1 MLVHLGSTSE
11 VKESVI
17 FHKVEQ
23 IQTSKSSWIISSVID
38 LEPFT
43 QAFKQV
49 KIYTRSIA
57 GSLVHLQSEREF
69 DHHHRHLIELTR
81 QDVNKSIMT
90 LDNTYDKFLQ
100 ICDHI
105 QSHSKRYKR
114 SLLPFG
120 HFFSFLFGTA
130 DQEDLDSIKAQ
141 VKTIYDNQVSQAQVL
156 NDIVTITNVSRSL
169 INENRLLINGM
180 IQTVI
185 TLNSTLKEI
194 QHDLF
199 LLLTTRKF
207 LLTHAETLI
216 HSHRLNL
223 AVNDLVND
231 IKIVEQYMTMFSSG
245 ELNPNLISPEML
257 IKELVNIQKQLPPSI
272 KLPEDPT
279 QNIWHYYN
287 FLSVSH
293 TTHDD
298 KILILIK
305 LPLIDHDSSLDLYRI
320 YNLPVF
326 NPSLDKALT
335 YQLEANTLAV
345 SRDGNYATIPTES
358 EFLECTLA
366 SGHFCNLRSALYHMQ
381 SSKMCI
387 IALFLKDEIAIN
399 ENCEMKVINIT
410 GPVALYLDQGTW
422 AIATTDTE
430 QMKVTCPLQTH
441 VISIEPPLSIVKLEP
456 ACSAFSAK
464 FKLPPYFK
472 KFSKGFTLAM
482 EEANLHTPTIQPL
495 DFRAWNSLDVS
506 NLSDVQIS
514 NLKQL
519 KPVNNIP
526 VNVLKAEIGNLKRL
540 DLDNNTREWIFIG
553 GGSGSGILLLVIVCL
568 CVYCNCGKQMGKK
581 ARSDLYRPDTE
592 HENLNMKHTKVD
604 AIGSVVQTELGQET
618 VRVQSSERPFKSI
631 KFDDQVYG
639 PGSLRLLDQLEKFGI
654 DVSAHHRTSRS
665 EPHALKESAS
675 FL

>member
-1 MLVHLGSTSE
+1 MLVHLGSTSD

-23 IQTSKSSWIISSVID
+23 IQTSKSSWIISSAID

-43 QAFKQV
+43 QAFRQV
-49 KIYTRSIA
+49 KLYTRSIA
-57 GSLVHLQSEREF
+57 GSLAHLQSERNF

-81 QDVNKSIMT
+81 QDVNQSIMT
-90 LDNTYDKFLQ
+90 LDDSYDKFLQ
-100 ICDHI
+100 IVNHI

-114 SLLPFG
+114 SLLPLG
-120 HFFSFLFGTA
+120 NLFSFLFGTA
-130 DQEDLDSIKAQ
+130 NQDDLNSIKAQ
-141 VKTIYDNQVSQAQVL
+141 VKEIYENQVNQAKVL
-156 NDIVTITNVSRSL
+156 TDIVSITNVSRSL

-194 QHDLF
+194 QQDLF

-216 HSHRLNL
+216 HSHRLNI
-223 AVNDLVND
+223 AVNNLVDD
-231 IKIVEQYMTMFSSG
+231 IKIMEQYMTMFSSG

-279 QNIWHYYN
+279 ENIWHYYN

-293 TTHDD
+293 TTHDN
-298 KILILIK
+298 KIIILIR
-305 LPLIDHDSSLDLYRI
+305 LPLIDNDSSLDLYRI
-320 YNLPVF
+320 YNLPIF
-326 NPSLDKALT
+326 NPSINKALT

-345 SRDGNYATIPTES
+345 SKDGNYATFPTES

-366 SGHFCNLRSALYHMQ
+366 SGHFCNIRSALYYMQ
-381 SSKMCI
+381 SYKMCVI
-387 IALFLKDEIAIN
+387 SLFLKDESAID
-399 ENCEMKVINIT
+399 ENCEMKVTNIT
-410 GPVALYLDQGTW
+410 GPLALYLDEGTW

-430 QMKVTCPLQTH
+430 QMEVTCSLKSH
-441 VISIEPPLSIVKLEP
+441 VISIDPPLSIINLKP

-472 KFSKGFTLAM
+472 KFSQGFPLAI
-482 EEANLHTPTIQPL
+482 EEANLHTPIIQPL
-495 DFRAWNSLDVS
+495 DFRSWKSLDVS

-519 KPVNNIP
+519 KPVSKIP
-526 VNVLKAEIGNLKRL
+526 VNILKTEIGNLKRVN
-540 DLDNNTREWIFIG
+540 LDNNTMEWIFIG

-581 ARSDLYRPDTE
+581 ARSVLHRPDTE
-592 HENLNMKHTKVD
+592 HEMPNMMHTKVG

-618 VRVQSSERPFKSI
+618 VGIQSSEKPCKPV
-631 KFDDQVYG
+631 KLNVQEYG
-639 PGSLRLLDQLEKFGI
+639 PGTLRLLDQMEKFGI
-654 DVSAHHRTSRS
+654 EVKLT
-665 EPHALKESAS
+665 P
-675 FL
+675 

>member
-57 GSLVHLQSEREF
+57 GSLAHLQSEREF

-81 QDVNKSIMT
+81 QDANKSIMT

-130 DQEDLDSIKAQ
+130 DQEDLDSIKTQ

-156 NDIVTITNVSRSL
+156 NDRVTITNVSRSL
-169 INENRLLINGM
+169 INENRLLINGV

-223 AVNDLVND
+223 AVNDLEND

-320 YNLPVF
+320 YNLPIF
-326 NPSLDKALT
+326 NPSLNKALI
-335 YQLEANTLAV
+335 YQLEVNTLAV

-410 GPVALYLDQGTW
+410 GPGALYLDQGTW

-441 VISIEPPLSIVKLEP
+441 VISIEPPLSIVELEP

-472 KFSKGFTLAM
+472 KFSQGFTLAM

-495 DFRAWNSLDVS
+495 DFRAWNSVDVS

-526 VNVLKAEIGNLKRL
+526 VNVLKSEIGNLKRL
-540 DLDNNTREWIFIG
+540 DLGNNTREWIFIG

-604 AIGSVVQTELGQET
+604 AIGSVVQ
-618 VRVQSSERPFKSI
+618 SSERPFKSV

-665 EPHALKESAS
+665 ESHALKESAS

>member
-1 MLVHLGSTSE
+1 MLVHLGSTSEVKE

-23 IQTSKSSWIISSVID
+23 IQTSKSSWIIASVID

-57 GSLVHLQSEREF
+57 GSLAHLQSEREF

-130 DQEDLDSIKAQ
+130 DQEDLDSIKSQ

-272 KLPEDPT
+272 LLRIFGTIITSSQLVTLP
-279 QNIWHYYN
+279 
-287 FLSVSH
+287 
-293 TTHDD
+293 
-298 KILILIK
+298 
-305 LPLIDHDSSLDLYRI
+305 
-320 YNLPVF
+320 
-326 NPSLDKALT
+326 
-335 YQLEANTLAV
+335 
-345 SRDGNYATIPTES
+345 
-358 EFLECTLA
+358 
-366 SGHFCNLRSALYHMQ
+366 M
-381 SSKMCI
+381 M
-387 IALFLKDEIAIN
+387 
-399 ENCEMKVINIT
+399 
-410 GPVALYLDQGTW
+410 
-422 AIATTDTE
+422 
-430 QMKVTCPLQTH
+430 
-441 VISIEPPLSIVKLEP
+441 
-456 ACSAFSAK
+456 
-464 FKLPPYFK
+464 
-472 KFSKGFTLAM
+472 
-482 EEANLHTPTIQPL
+482 
-495 DFRAWNSLDVS
+495 
-506 NLSDVQIS
+506 
-514 NLKQL
+514 
-519 KPVNNIP
+519 
-526 VNVLKAEIGNLKRL
+526 
-540 DLDNNTREWIFIG
+540 
-553 GGSGSGILLLVIVCL
+553 
-568 CVYCNCGKQMGKK
+568 
-581 ARSDLYRPDTE
+581 
-592 HENLNMKHTKVD
+592 TK
-604 AIGSVVQTELGQET
+604 
-618 VRVQSSERPFKSI
+618 
-631 KFDDQVYG
+631 Y
-639 PGSLRLLDQLEKFGI
+639 
-654 DVSAHHRTSRS
+654 
-665 EPHALKESAS
+665 
-675 FL
+675 

>member
-1 MLVHLGSTSE
+1 MLVHHGTTSE
-11 VKESVI
+11 LKESVI

-23 IQTSKSSWIISSVID
+23 IQTSKSSWILSSAID
-38 LEPFT
+38 LEPFN

-57 GSLVHLQSEREF
+57 GSLAHLQSEREF
-69 DHHHRHLIELTR
+69 DHHHKHLIELTR
-81 QDVNKSIMT
+81 QDVNKSVMT
-90 LDNTYDKFLQ
+90 LDDTYDKFLQ
-100 ICDHI
+100 ICNHI
-105 QSHSKRYKR
+105 QSHNKRYKR
-114 SLLPFG
+114 SLLPLG
-120 HFFSFLFGTA
+120 GLFSFLFGTA
-130 DQEDLDSIKAQ
+130 DQKDLDSIKTQ
-141 VKTIYDNQVSQAQVL
+141 VKTIYDNQVNQAQVL

-207 LLTHAETLI
+207 LLAHAETLV
-216 HSHRLNL
+216 HSHRLNI
-223 AVNDLVND
+223 AVNDLVD
-231 IKIVEQYMTMFSSG
+231 DVKIVEQYMTMFSSG

-257 IKELVNIQKQLPPSI
+257 TKELVNIQKQLPPSL

-293 TTHDD
+293 TTHDN
-298 KILILIK
+298 KIIVLIK

-320 YNLPVF
+320 YNLPIF
-326 NPSLDKALT
+326 NPSLNKALT

-345 SRDGNYATIPTES
+345 STDRNYATIPTES

-366 SGHFCNLRSALYHMQ
+366 NGHFCNLRSALYHMQ
-381 SSKMCI
+381 SSKLCVI
-387 IALFLKDEIAIN
+387 SLFLKDEISIS

-410 GPVALYLDQGTW
+410 GPLALYLDQGTW

-430 QMKVTCPLQTH
+430 QMEVTCPLQKH
-441 VISIEPPLSIVKLEP
+441 VISIDPPLSIINLQP

-472 KFSKGFTLAM
+472 KFSQGFPLAIK
-482 EEANLHTPTIQPL
+482 EANLHTPIIQPL
-495 DFRAWNSLDVS
+495 DFRAWKSLDVS
-506 NLSDVQIS
+506 NLSEVQIS
-514 NLKQL
+514 SLKKL
-519 KPVNNIP
+519 KPVSNIP
-526 VNVLKAEIGNLKRL
+526 VNILKAEIGNLKRV

-568 CVYCNCGKQMGKK
+568 CVYCNCGKQMGKQ
-581 ARSDLYRPDTE
+581 ARSALYRPDTE

-604 AIGSVVQTELGQET
+604 AMGSVVQTELGQET
-618 VRVQSSERPFKSI
+618 VRVQSSERPYKSVQ
-631 KFDDQVYG
+631 FNDQVYG

-654 DVSAHHRTSRS
+654 DVNSHHRTSRS
-665 EPHALKESAS
+665 GPHALPGSAS

>member
-1 MLVHLGSTSE
+1 MKLHQ
-11 VKESVI
+11 
-17 FHKVEQ
+17 F
-23 IQTSKSSWIISSVID
+23 VID

-43 QAFKQV
+43 QTFKQV

-57 GSLVHLQSEREF
+57 GSLAHLQSEREF

-105 QSHSKRYKR
+105 QSHSKGYKR

-320 YNLPVF
+320 YNLPIF
-326 NPSLDKALT
+326 NPSLNKALI

-345 SRDGNYATIPTES
+345 SKDGNYATIPTES

-441 VISIEPPLSIVKLEP
+441 VISIEPPLSIVEP

-472 KFSKGFTLAM
+472 KFSQGFTLAM

-526 VNVLKAEIGNLKRL
+526 VNVLKAEIGNFKRL

-618 VRVQSSERPFKSI
+618 VRVQSSERPFKSV

-639 PGSLRLLDQLEKFGI
+639 PGSLKLLDQLEKIGI

-665 EPHALKESAS
+665 ESHALKESAS

>member
-57 GSLVHLQSEREF
+57 GSLAHLQSEREF

-305 LPLIDHDSSLDLYRI
+305 LPLIDHDSSLDLYRV

-326 NPSLDKALT
+326 NPSLNKALT

-345 SRDGNYATIPTES
+345 SRDRKYATIPTES

-618 VRVQSSERPFKSI
+618 VRVQSSERPFKSV

-665 EPHALKESAS
+665 ESHALKESAS

>member
-1 MLVHLGSTSE
+1 M
-11 VKESVI
+11 
-17 FHKVEQ
+17 EQ

-57 GSLVHLQSEREF
+57 GSLAHLQSEREF

-130 DQEDLDSIKAQ
+130 DQEDLDSIKSQ

-156 NDIVTITNVSRSL
+156 NDIVIITNVSRSL

-185 TLNSTLKEI
+185 KLNSTLKEI

-279 QNIWHYYN
+279 QNIWHYYS

-305 LPLIDHDSSLDLYRI
+305 LPLIDHDSSLDLYRV
-320 YNLPVF
+320 YNLPVL
-326 NPSLDKALT
+326 NPSLNKALT
-335 YQLEANTLAV
+335 YQLETNTLAV
-345 SRDGNYATIPTES
+345 SKDGKYATIPTES

-387 IALFLKDEIAIN
+387 IALFLKDEIAIDK
-399 ENCEMKVINIT
+399 NCEMKVINIT

-441 VISIEPPLSIVKLEP
+441 VISIEPPLSIVELEP

-472 KFSKGFTLAM
+472 KFSQGFTLAM

-540 DLDNNTREWIFIG
+540 DLDNNAREWIFIG

-568 CVYCNCGKQMGKK
+568 
-581 ARSDLYRPDTE
+581 
-592 HENLNMKHTKVD
+592 
-604 AIGSVVQTELGQET
+604 
-618 VRVQSSERPFKSI
+618 
-631 KFDDQVYG
+631 
-639 PGSLRLLDQLEKFGI
+639 
-654 DVSAHHRTSRS
+654 
-665 EPHALKESAS
+665 
-675 FL
+675 

>member
-1 MLVHLGSTSE
+1 MLVHLGYTSE

-57 GSLVHLQSEREF
+57 GSLAHLF

-81 QDVNKSIMT
+81 QDVNKSVMT

-156 NDIVTITNVSRSL
+156 NDIVAITNVSRSL

-223 AVNDLVND
+223 AVNDLVNY

-293 TTHDD
+293 ITHDD

-305 LPLIDHDSSLDLYRI
+305 LQLIDHDSSLDLYRV

-326 NPSLDKALT
+326 NPSLNKALT
-335 YQLEANTLAV
+335 YQLEAKTLAV
-345 SRDGNYATIPTES
+345 SRDGKYATIPTES

-387 IALFLKDEIAIN
+387 IALFLKDEITIN

-441 VISIEPPLSIVKLEP
+441 VISIEPPLSIVELEP

-472 KFSKGFTLAM
+472 KFSQGFTLAM
-482 EEANLHTPTIQPL
+482 EEVNLHTPTIQPL

-581 ARSDLYRPDTE
+581 ARPDLYRPDTE

-604 AIGSVVQTELGQET
+604 AIGSVMQTELGQET
-618 VRVQSSERPFKSI
+618 VRVQSSERPYKSV

-665 EPHALKESAS
+665 EPHVLKESAS

>member
-1 MLVHLGSTSE
+1 MLVHQGSTSE
-11 VKESVI
+11 LKESVI

-23 IQTSKSSWIISSVID
+23 IQTSKSSWIISSAID
-38 LEPFT
+38 LEPFN

-57 GSLVHLQSEREF
+57 GSLAHLQSEREF
-69 DHHHRHLIELTR
+69 DHHHKHLIELTR
-81 QDVNKSIMT
+81 QDVNKSVIT
-90 LDNTYDKFLQ
+90 LDNTYDKFLK
-100 ICDHI
+100 ICSHI
-105 QSHSKRYKR
+105 QSHNKRYKR
-114 SLLPFG
+114 SLLPLG
-120 HFFSFLFGTA
+120 GLFSFLFGTA
-130 DQEDLDSIKAQ
+130 DQKDLDSIKTQ
-141 VKTIYDNQVSQAQVL
+141 VKTIYENQVNQAQVL

-207 LLTHAETLI
+207 LLAHAETLV
-216 HSHRLNL
+216 HSHRLNI
-223 AVNDLVND
+223 AVNDLVD
-231 IKIVEQYMTMFSSG
+231 DVKIVEQYMTMFSSG

-257 IKELVNIQKQLPPSI
+257 TKELVNIQKQLPPSL

-293 TTHDD
+293 TTHDN
-298 KILILIK
+298 KIIVLIK
-305 LPLIDHDSSLDLYRI
+305 LPLMDHDSSLDLYRI
-320 YNLPVF
+320 YNLPIF
-326 NPSLDKALT
+326 NPSLNKALT

-345 SRDGNYATIPTES
+345 STDRNYATIPTES

-366 SGHFCNLRSALYHMQ
+366 NGHFCNLRSALYHMQ
-381 SSKMCI
+381 SSKLCVI
-387 IALFLKDEIAIN
+387 SLFLKDEIAIS

-410 GPVALYLDQGTW
+410 GPLALYLDQGTW

-430 QMKVTCPLQTH
+430 QMEVTCPLQKH
-441 VISIEPPLSIVKLEP
+441 VISIDPPLSIINLQP

-472 KFSKGFTLAM
+472 KFSQGFPLAIK
-482 EEANLHTPTIQPL
+482 EANLHTPIIQPL
-495 DFRAWNSLDVS
+495 DFRAWKSLDVS
-506 NLSDVQIS
+506 NLSEVQIS
-514 NLKQL
+514 SLKKL
-519 KPVNNIP
+519 KPVSNIP
-526 VNVLKAEIGNLKRL
+526 VNILKAEIGNLKRV

-568 CVYCNCGKQMGKK
+568 CVYCNCGKQMGKQ
-581 ARSDLYRPDTE
+581 ARSALYRPDTE

-604 AIGSVVQTELGQET
+604 AMGSVVQTELGQET
-618 VRVQSSERPFKSI
+618 VRVQSSERPYKSVQ
-631 KFDDQVYG
+631 FNDQVYG

-654 DVSAHHRTSRS
+654 DVNSHHRTSRS
-665 EPHALKESAS
+665 GPHALQGSAS

>member
-1 MLVHLGSTSE
+1 MLVHQGSTSE
-11 VKESVI
+11 LKESVI

-23 IQTSKSSWIISSVID
+23 IQTSKSSWIISSAID
-38 LEPFT
+38 LEPFN

-57 GSLVHLQSEREF
+57 GSLAHLQSEREF
-69 DHHHRHLIELTR
+69 DHHHKHLIELTR
-81 QDVNKSIMT
+81 QDVNKSVIT

-100 ICDHI
+100 ICSHI
-105 QSHSKRYKR
+105 QSHNKRYKR
-114 SLLPFG
+114 SLLPLG
-120 HFFSFLFGTA
+120 GLFSFLFGTA
-130 DQEDLDSIKAQ
+130 DQKDLDSIKTQ
-141 VKTIYDNQVSQAQVL
+141 VKTIYENQVNQAQVL

-207 LLTHAETLI
+207 LLAHAETLV
-216 HSHRLNL
+216 HSHRLNI
-223 AVNDLVND
+223 AVNDLVD
-231 IKIVEQYMTMFSSG
+231 DVKIVEQYMTMFSSG

-257 IKELVNIQKQLPPSI
+257 TKELVNIQKQLPPSL

-293 TTHDD
+293 TTHDN
-298 KILILIK
+298 KIIVLIK

-320 YNLPVF
+320 YNLPIF
-326 NPSLDKALT
+326 NPSLNKALT

-345 SRDGNYATIPTES
+345 SADRNYATIPTES

-366 SGHFCNLRSALYHMQ
+366 NGHFCNLRSALYHMQ
-381 SSKMCI
+381 SSKLCVI
-387 IALFLKDEIAIN
+387 SLFLKNEISIS

-410 GPVALYLDQGTW
+410 GPLALYLDQGTW

-430 QMKVTCPLQTH
+430 QMEVTCPLQKH
-441 VISIEPPLSIVKLEP
+441 VISIDPPLSIINLQP

-472 KFSKGFTLAM
+472 KFSQGFPLAIK
-482 EEANLHTPTIQPL
+482 EANLHTPIIQPL
-495 DFRAWNSLDVS
+495 DFRAWKSLDVS
-506 NLSDVQIS
+506 NLSEVQIS
-514 NLKQL
+514 SLKKL
-519 KPVNNIP
+519 KPVSNIP
-526 VNVLKAEIGNLKRL
+526 VNILKAEIGNLKRV

-568 CVYCNCGKQMGKK
+568 CVYCNCGKQMGKQ
-581 ARSDLYRPDTE
+581 ARSALYRPDTE

-604 AIGSVVQTELGQET
+604 AMGSVVQTELGQET
-618 VRVQSSERPFKSI
+618 VRVQSSERPYKSVQ
-631 KFDDQVYG
+631 FNDQVYG

-654 DVSAHHRTSRS
+654 DVNSHHRTSRS
-665 EPHALKESAS
+665 GPHALPGSAS

>member
-1 MLVHLGSTSE
+1 MLAHFGSTSE

-23 IQTSKSSWIISSVID
+23 IQTSKSSWIISSAID

-43 QAFKQV
+43 QTFRQV

-57 GSLVHLQSEREF
+57 GSLGHLLSEREF
-69 DHHHRHLIELTR
+69 DHHHKHLIELTR
-81 QDVNKSIMT
+81 QDVNQSIMT
-90 LDNTYDKFLQ
+90 LDETYDKFLQ
-100 ICDHI
+100 ICNHI

-114 SLLPFG
+114 SLLPLG
-120 HFFSFLFGTA
+120 HLFSFLFGTA
-130 DQEDLDSIKAQ
+130 DQKDLDSIKAQ
-141 VKTIYDNQVSQAQVL
+141 IKTIYDNQVNQAQVL

-216 HSHRLNL
+216 HSHRLNI
-223 AVNDLVND
+223 AVNKLVDD

-257 IKELVNIQKQLPPSI
+257 IKELVNIQKQLPPSL

-293 TTHDD
+293 TTHDN
-298 KILILIK
+298 KIIILIK

-320 YNLPVF
+320 YNLPIF
-326 NPSLDKALT
+326 NPSIDKALA
-335 YQLEANTLAV
+335 YHIEANTLAV
-345 SRDGNYATIPTES
+345 SKDRKYATIPTDS

-366 SGHFCNLRSALYHMQ
+366 SGHFCNIRSALYFMQ

-387 IALFLKDEIAIN
+387 FSLFLKDEIAIN
-399 ENCEMKVINIT
+399 DNCEMKVMNIT
-410 GPVALYLDQGTW
+410 GPLALYLDQGTW

-430 QMKVTCPLQTH
+430 QMEVTCSLQKHT
-441 VISIEPPLSIVKLEP
+441 ISIEPPLSIVNLEP
-456 ACSAFSAK
+456 ACSVFSAK

-472 KFSKGFTLAM
+472 KFSQGFPLAI
-482 EEANLHTPTIQPL
+482 EEANLHTPILQSL
-495 DFRAWNSLDVS
+495 DFRAWKSLEVS
-506 NLSDVQIS
+506 NLSEVQIS

-519 KPVNNIP
+519 KPVNKIP
-526 VNVLKAEIGNLKRL
+526 VNILKAEIGNLKRV
-540 DLDNNTREWIFIG
+540 DLDNNTMEWIFIG

-568 CVYCNCGKQMGKK
+568 CVYCYCGKQMGKK
-581 ARSDLYRPDTE
+581 ARSVLYRPDTE

-618 VRVQSSERPFKSI
+618 VRIQSPERPYKPVNY
-631 KFDDQVYG
+631 KDLGYG
-639 PGSLRLLDQLEKFGI
+639 PGTLRLFDQMEKFGI
-654 DVSAHHRTSRS
+654 DVNEHHKTSRS
-665 EPHALKESAS
+665 GPHALPV
-675 FL
+675 

>member
-1 MLVHLGSTSE
+1 MLVHQGSTSE
-11 VKESVI
+11 LKESVI

-23 IQTSKSSWIISSVID
+23 IQTSKSSWILSSAID
-38 LEPFT
+38 LEPFN

-57 GSLVHLQSEREF
+57 GSLAHLQSEREF
-69 DHHHRHLIELTR
+69 DHHHKHLIELTR
-81 QDVNKSIMT
+81 QDVNKSVIT
-90 LDNTYDKFLQ
+90 LDDTYDKFLQ
-100 ICDHI
+100 ICSHI
-105 QSHSKRYKR
+105 QSHNKRYKR
-114 SLLPFG
+114 SLLPLG
-120 HFFSFLFGTA
+120 GLFSFLFGTA
-130 DQEDLDSIKAQ
+130 DQKDLDSIKTQ
-141 VKTIYDNQVSQAQVL
+141 VKTIYENQVNQAQVL

-207 LLTHAETLI
+207 LLAHAETLV
-216 HSHRLNL
+216 HSHRLNI
-223 AVNDLVND
+223 AVNDLVD
-231 IKIVEQYMTMFSSG
+231 DVKIVEQYMTMFSSG

-257 IKELVNIQKQLPPSI
+257 TKELVNIQKQLPPSL

-293 TTHDD
+293 TTHDN
-298 KILILIK
+298 KIIVLIK

-320 YNLPVF
+320 YNLPIF
-326 NPSLDKALT
+326 NPSLNKALT

-345 SRDGNYATIPTES
+345 STDRNYATIPTES

-366 SGHFCNLRSALYHMQ
+366 NGHFCNLRSALYHMQ
-381 SSKMCI
+381 SSKLCVI
-387 IALFLKDEIAIN
+387 SLFLKDEIAIS

-410 GPVALYLDQGTW
+410 GPLALYLDQGTW

-430 QMKVTCPLQTH
+430 QMEVTCPLQKH
-441 VISIEPPLSIVKLEP
+441 VISIDPPLSIINLQP

-472 KFSKGFTLAM
+472 KFSQGFPLAIK
-482 EEANLHTPTIQPL
+482 EANLHTPIIQPL
-495 DFRAWNSLDVS
+495 DFRAWKSLDVS
-506 NLSDVQIS
+506 NLSEVQIS
-514 NLKQL
+514 SLKKL
-519 KPVNNIP
+519 KPVSNIP
-526 VNVLKAEIGNLKRL
+526 VNILKAEIGNLKRV

-568 CVYCNCGKQMGKK
+568 CVYCNCGKQMGKQ
-581 ARSDLYRPDTE
+581 ARSALYRPDTE

-604 AIGSVVQTELGQET
+604 AMGSVVQTELGQET
-618 VRVQSSERPFKSI
+618 VRVQSSERPYKSVQ
-631 KFDDQVYG
+631 FNDQVYG

-654 DVSAHHRTSRS
+654 DVNSHHRTSRS
-665 EPHALKESAS
+665 GPHALPGSAS

>member
-1 MLVHLGSTSE
+1 MLVHIGSTSE

-57 GSLVHLQSEREF
+57 GSLAHLQSEREF

-90 LDNTYDKFLQ
+90 LDNTYDKLLQ
-100 ICDHI
+100 ICDYI

-130 DQEDLDSIKAQ
+130 DQEDLDSIKAK
-141 VKTIYDNQVSQAQVL
+141 VKTIYDNQVNQAQVL

-169 INENRLLINGM
+169 INENRVLINGM

-293 TTHDD
+293 TTYDD

-320 YNLPVF
+320 YNLPIF
-326 NPSLDKALT
+326 NPSLNKALI

-441 VISIEPPLSIVKLEP
+441 VISIEPPLSIVELEP

-472 KFSKGFTLAM
+472 KFSQGFTLAM
-482 EEANLHTPTIQPL
+482 EEANLHTPTIHPL

-519 KPVNNIP
+519 KPANNIP
-526 VNVLKAEIGNLKRL
+526 VNVLK
-540 DLDNNTREWIFIG
+540 
-553 GGSGSGILLLVIVCL
+553 S
-568 CVYCNCGKQMGKK
+568 
-581 ARSDLYRPDTE
+581 RSDLYRPDTE

-604 AIGSVVQTELGQET
+604 AIGSVVQAELGQET
-618 VRVQSSERPFKSI
+618 VRVQSSERPYKSV
-631 KFDDQVYG
+631 KFGDQVYG

-675 FL
+675 FF

>member
-1 MLVHLGSTSE
+1 MLVHIGSTSE

-57 GSLVHLQSEREF
+57 GSLAHLQSEREF
-69 DHHHRHLIELTR
+69 DHYDRHLIELTR

-90 LDNTYDKFLQ
+90 LDNTYDKLLQ
-100 ICDHI
+100 ICDYI
-105 QSHSKRYKR
+105 QSHSKRCKR

-141 VKTIYDNQVSQAQVL
+141 VKTIYDNQVNQAQVL

-169 INENRLLINGM
+169 INENRVLINGM

-223 AVNDLVND
+223 AVNALVND

-257 IKELVNIQKQLPPSI
+257 IKELVNIQKQLPRSI

-320 YNLPVF
+320 YNLSIF
-326 NPSLDKALT
+326 NPSLNKALI

-358 EFLECTLA
+358 
-366 SGHFCNLRSALYHMQ
+366 
-381 SSKMCI
+381 
-387 IALFLKDEIAIN
+387 
-399 ENCEMKVINIT
+399 
-410 GPVALYLDQGTW
+410 
-422 AIATTDTE
+422 
-430 QMKVTCPLQTH
+430 
-441 VISIEPPLSIVKLEP
+441 
-456 ACSAFSAK
+456 
-464 FKLPPYFK
+464 
-472 KFSKGFTLAM
+472 
-482 EEANLHTPTIQPL
+482 
-495 DFRAWNSLDVS
+495 DF
-506 NLSDVQIS
+506 
-514 NLKQL
+514 
-519 KPVNNIP
+519 P
-526 VNVLKAEIGNLKRL
+526 
-540 DLDNNTREWIFIG
+540 
-553 GGSGSGILLLVIVCL
+553 
-568 CVYCNCGKQMGKK
+568 
-581 ARSDLYRPDTE
+581 
-592 HENLNMKHTKVD
+592 
-604 AIGSVVQTELGQET
+604 
-618 VRVQSSERPFKSI
+618 
-631 KFDDQVYG
+631 
-639 PGSLRLLDQLEKFGI
+639 
-654 DVSAHHRTSRS
+654 
-665 EPHALKESAS
+665 
-675 FL
+675 